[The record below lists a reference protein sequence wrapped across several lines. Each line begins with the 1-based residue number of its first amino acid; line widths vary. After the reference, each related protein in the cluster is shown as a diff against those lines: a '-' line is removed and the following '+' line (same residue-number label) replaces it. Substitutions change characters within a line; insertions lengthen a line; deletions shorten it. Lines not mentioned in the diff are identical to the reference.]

1 MLARTGHPD
10 VGLAAEQPLRAARA
24 TRATRAGRHR
34 RPREHD
40 RLTRLASDPRLRAGI
55 LLVVLAICGYALY
68 TEWPQVSAQ
77 LARLHWYVLV
87 LAVAATTA
95 GTTCM
100 MLAWRAIL
108 ADAGSP
114 LPLPAATRVNFVA
127 GLGKYV
133 PGAVWAFAAQVE
145 IARSYRVPRASSVA
159 AYVLSIALAIGAGLG
174 VAAVALPLSSP
185 GAAGRYLWVL
195 AAVPVLAACL
205 CPPVFGRLLNR
216 GLRLIRREPME
227 RLPGWRGLGI
237 ALGWTLLGWL
247 LYGIPVWLLVSE
259 MTGRDNYLLVCVGG
273 FALAFSAGLL
283 LIVFPSGIGAREVI
297 LVAVLATVLSHGT
310 AVAVALVAR
319 VVTTASDLACGG
331 VGLALGRAA
340 GRAEPDGVMPETVP
354 SRSV

>member
-1 MLARTGHPD
+1 MVARTGHPD
-10 VGLAAEQPLRAARA
+10 VGLATEKPLRAARMS
-24 TRATRAGRHR
+24 RGRHR

-40 RLTRLASDPRLRAGI
+40 HLTRLASDPRLRVGI
-55 LLVVLAICGYALY
+55 LLVVLAVCGYALY
-68 TEWPQVSAQ
+68 TQWPQVSSQ

-87 LAVAATTA
+87 LSVAATMA

-114 LPLPAATRVNFVA
+114 LPLPAATRVNF
-127 GLGKYV
+127 
-133 PGAVWAFAAQVE
+133 
-145 IARSYRVPRASSVA
+145 
-159 AYVLSIALAIGAGLG
+159 LSIALAIGAGLG

-185 GAAGRYLWVL
+185 GAVGRYLWVL
-195 AAVPVLAACL
+195 AAVPVVAACL

-216 GLRLIRREPME
+216 GLRLIRRQPMD

-259 MTGRDNYLLVCVGG
+259 MTGRDSYLLVCVGG

-297 LVAVLATVLSHGT
+297 LVAALATVLPHGT

-331 VGLALGRAA
+331 VGLAVGRVLA
-340 GRAEPDGVMPETVP
+340 
-354 SRSV
+354 RSVPAGPTWADPDEGVP

>member
-1 MLARTGHPD
+1 MVARSGHRG
-10 VGLAAEQPLRAARA
+10 VALAAEQPLAGRAGL
-24 TRATRAGRHR
+24 AGRHR
-34 RPREHD
+34 RPRKHD
-40 RLTRLASDPRLRAGI
+40 HLTKLAADPRLRAGI
-55 LLVVLAICGYALY
+55 LVLVLAICGYALY
-68 TEWPQVSAQ
+68 TQWPQVSSQ

-87 LAVAATTA
+87 LSVAATMA

-114 LPLPAATRVNFVA
+114 LPLGAATRVNFVA
-127 GLGKYV
+127 ALGKYV
-133 PGAVWAFAAQVE
+133 PGAIWAFAAQVE
-145 IARSYRVPRASSVA
+145 IARQYRVPRASSVA
-159 AYVLSIALAIGAGLG
+159 AYILSIALAIGAGLG

-185 GAAGRYLWVL
+185 GAISRYLWVL
-195 AAVPVLAACL
+195 AAVPVVAACL

-227 RLPGWRGLGI
+227 RLPGWRALGV
-237 ALGWTLLGWL
+237 ALGWTLLGWM

-259 MTGRDNYLLVCVGG
+259 MTGRDSYLLVCVGG

-297 LVAVLATVLSHGT
+297 LVAVLATVLTHGT

-331 VGLALGRAA
+331 VGLALGRASAQTAPA
-340 GRAEPDGVMPETVP
+340 GTAWAEPDEGVP
-354 SRSV
+354 